1 MSKKWRVILI
11 IAAVFILIRI
21 SLPYAI
27 LYFVNNS
34 IRDIPKYT
42 GRVKDVD
49 LHILRGNYE
58 IQNVQMAWYR
68 DNEWVQVVDIPSI
81 EIRTVWS
88 KIFQGKIVA
97 SVNVEHPVLT
107 LYNRMIKPE
116 RPKAK
121 GKPITEVFREITP
134 ADIETF
140 TIRDAEIRFRNY
152 YTKPNY
158 VLYADSLYLTLR
170 NLTNMQKL
178 SSPTY
183 ASMDLIGKVMG
194 SGKLSVNLL
203 FNPIQTPPNFFVAL
217 KMLNLDVNALDTF
230 SKAYGGFDFEK
241 GTMDLTSEIT
251 MENSKIN
258 GYVKPIFR
266 NLQVFSWKKDI
277 KEDALKSF
285 WEGIVGST
293 SEVFENQPRDQLSTR
308 IPISGTISDP
318 KADILTSV
326 VNVLRGAFVKAFM
339 PTLEGNVK
347 PPNKK

>member
-1 MSKKWRVILI
+1 MSKKWRIILI

-34 IRDIPKYT
+34 IKDIPEYT
-42 GRVKDVD
+42 GKIEGVD
-49 LHILRGNYE
+49 LHILKGNYQ
-58 IQNVQMAWYR
+58 IQNVQMSWLK

-81 EIRTVWS
+81 QISTVWS
-88 KIFQGKIVA
+88 KILQGKIVA
-97 SVNVEHPVLT
+97 SVNIEKPVLT
-107 LYNRMIKPE
+107 LYYRMTKAE

-121 GKPITEVFREITP
+121 GKPITDVFREITP
-134 ADIETF
+134 AKIETF
-140 TIRDAEIRFRNY
+140 TVRDAEIRFRNY
-152 YTKPNY
+152 YTQPNY
-158 VLYADSLYLTLR
+158 VLYADSIYISLY
-170 NLTNMQKL
+170 NLTNMQNL

-194 SGKLSVNLL
+194 SGNLSINLM
-203 FNPIQTPPNFFVAL
+203 FNPIQTPPNFFVGL
-217 KMLNLDVNALDTF
+217 KMLNLDVNSLDTF

-251 MENSKIN
+251 MKNSEID

-266 NLQVFSWKKDI
+266 NLQVFSWKKDV
-277 KEDALKSF
+277 KEDALKAF
-285 WEGIVGST
+285 WEGLVGST
-293 SEVFENQPRDQLSTR
+293 SEVFENQPRDQLATR

-318 KADILTSV
+318 KVDILTSV
-326 VNVLRGAFVKAFM
+326 LNVLRDAFVKAFM

-347 PPNKK
+347 PPNE